1 MDTER
6 IKQLIDK
13 FYEGQ
18 TSLEEEEKLRRFFQ
32 REDIPDKFKSHAE
45 YFRFTAEIT
54 EEVTG
59 DDFDPFAKIDAKPEA
74 HITHLNHQPGADEN
88 DNMNFSS
95 KTLIW
100 SLRVAAGFI
109 LLLTGFVAGQFIHD
123 ESVASTEQVAAL
135 QQEVQQMKEALMY
148 GNNYRQASAG
158 ERLSAVKMSAQ
169 FASRESKLDQQITD
183 ILIYTMN
190 NDKSVNVRMA
200 AAEALFQF
208 REEVR
213 IQKALVN
220 ALTQQDEPQMQL
232 TLIDM
237 LVQLKAT
244 GALNEMNK
252 LLMDSDTREIVR
264 QRLQAGI
271 AELKT

>member
-6 IKQLIDK
+6 IKKLIEK

-18 TSLEEEEKLRRFFQ
+18 TSLEEEQQLRQYFQ
-32 REDIPDKFKSHAE
+32 RDDIPGELQHHVD
-45 YFRFTAEIT
+45 YFRFTEEMT
-54 EEVTG
+54 EESAPEG
-59 DDFDPFAKIDAKPEA
+59 FDPFAKVDARQEA
-74 HITHLNHQPGADEN
+74 TVTPIEDAAQQADPG
-88 DNMNFSS
+88 FSN
-95 KTLIW
+95 KTLMW
-100 SLRVAAGFI
+100 SLRVAAGLI
-109 LLLTGFVAGQFIHD
+109 LLLIGFSAGQFMN
-123 ESVASTEQVAAL
+123 ENSGASTEQVTAL

-148 GNNYRQASAG
+148 SDNYQQASAG
-158 ERLSAVKMSAQ
+158 ERLSAVKMTTR
-169 FASRESKLDQQITD
+169 FASGDNKLDQQITD

-200 AAEALFQF
+200 AADALFQF
-208 REEVR
+208 RNEEQ

-220 ALTQQDEPQMQL
+220 SLTQQEDPQMQL

-237 LVQLKAT
+237 VVKLKAR

-252 LLMDSDTREIVR
+252 LLMDSDTRDIVR
-264 QRLQAGI
+264 ERLQAGI